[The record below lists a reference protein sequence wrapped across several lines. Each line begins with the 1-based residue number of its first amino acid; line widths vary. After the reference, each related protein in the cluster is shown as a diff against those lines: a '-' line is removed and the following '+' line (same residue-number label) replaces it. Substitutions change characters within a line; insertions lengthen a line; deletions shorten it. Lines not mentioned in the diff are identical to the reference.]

1 VPHRSAD
8 PAYRTM
14 RLTTKNGS
22 VLTGIKSGE
31 TLTLQQLLDVV
42 AFLKQASGDRTAP
55 VTLADV
61 AN

>member
-1 VPHRSAD
+1 
-8 PAYRTM
+8 M